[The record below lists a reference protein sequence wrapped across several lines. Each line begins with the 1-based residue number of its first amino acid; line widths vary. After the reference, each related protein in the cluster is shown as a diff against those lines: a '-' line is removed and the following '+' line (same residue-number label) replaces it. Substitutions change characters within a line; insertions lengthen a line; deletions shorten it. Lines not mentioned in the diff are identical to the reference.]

1 MNSAQRFYPIFNSS
15 DWLERLLPLG
25 IKLAQLRIKHTDQPL
40 LRAEIRRSVQL
51 ARQYGVALVIND
63 HWQLA
68 LEEGADW
75 LHLGQ
80 EDIEQADVAAIR
92 KAGVRLGISTHSH
105 AELDTALSYQPDY
118 LALGPVYPTQ
128 TKQMPWDPQGL
139 ARVSEWKQ
147 RIGTTP
153 LCAIGGISLERAP
166 GVFAAGADLI
176 AVVSDVSAAVNPE
189 ARVQDWLALV
199 KTEQPAC
206 RPEELAD
213 EH

>member
-1 MNSAQRFYPIFNSS
+1 MKSAQRFYPIFNSS
-15 DWLERLLPLG
+15 DWLERLLPQG

-40 LRAEIRRSVQL
+40 LRAEIRRSLQL
-51 ARQYGVALVIND
+51 ARQYGTALVIND

-68 LEEGADW
+68 LEEGAEW

-92 KAGVRLGISTHSH
+92 KAGMRLGISTHSH

-139 ARVSEWKQ
+139 ERVSEWKQ
-147 RIGTTP
+147 RIGNTP

-176 AVVSDVSAAVNPE
+176 AVVSDITAAVNPAE
-189 ARVQDWLALV
+189 RVQNWLTLV
-199 KTEQPAC
+199 NAAPSSEGLTH
-206 RPEELAD
+206 

>member
-1 MNSAQRFYPIFNSS
+1 MKSAQRFYPIFNSS
-15 DWLERLLPLG
+15 DWLERLLPQG

-40 LRAEIRRSVQL
+40 LRAEIRRSLQL
-51 ARQYGVALVIND
+51 ARLYGTALVIND

-68 LEEGADW
+68 LEEGAEW

-80 EDIEQADVAAIR
+80 EDIEEADVTAIR
-92 KAGVRLGISTHSH
+92 KSGMRLGISTHSH

-139 ARVSEWKQ
+139 ERVSEWKQ
-147 RIGTTP
+147 RIGNTP

-176 AVVSDVSAAVNPE
+176 AVVSDITAAVNPE
-189 ARVQDWLALV
+189 GRVQNWLTLV
-199 KTEQPAC
+199 NAAPSSEGLTH
-206 RPEELAD
+206 

>member
-1 MNSAQRFYPIFNSS
+1 MKSAQRFYPIFNSS
-15 DWLERLLPLG
+15 DWLERLLPQG

-40 LRAEIRRSVQL
+40 LRAEIRRSLQL
-51 ARQYGVALVIND
+51 ARQYGTALVIND

-68 LEEGADW
+68 LEEGAEW

-80 EDIEQADVAAIR
+80 EDIEEADVTAIR
-92 KAGVRLGISTHSH
+92 KSGIRLGISTHSH

-139 ARVSEWKQ
+139 ERVSEWKQ
-147 RIGTTP
+147 RIGNTP

-176 AVVSDVSAAVNPE
+176 AVVSDITAAVNPAE
-189 ARVQDWLALV
+189 RVQDWLTLV
-199 KTEQPAC
+199 NAAPPSEGLTH
-206 RPEELAD
+206 

>member
-1 MNSAQRFYPIFNSS
+1 MNSAQRFYPIFDSS
-15 DWLERLLPLG
+15 DWLERLLPQG

-40 LRAEIRRSVQL
+40 LRAEIRRSLQL
-51 ARQYGVALVIND
+51 ARQYGAALVIND

-68 LEEGADW
+68 LEEGAEW

-92 KAGVRLGISTHSH
+92 KAGMRLGISTHSH

-147 RIGTTP
+147 RIGNTP

-176 AVVSDVSAAVNPE
+176 AVVSDITAAANPE

-199 KTEQPAC
+199 SANSASEG
-206 RPEELAD
+206 LVD

>member
-1 MNSAQRFYPIFNSS
+1 MNSAQRFYPIFDSS
-15 DWLERLLPLG
+15 DWLERLLPQG

-40 LRAEIRRSVQL
+40 LRAEIRRSLQL
-51 ARQYGVALVIND
+51 ARQYGTALVIND

-68 LEEGADW
+68 LEEGAEW

-80 EDIEQADVAAIR
+80 EDIEEADVTAIR
-92 KAGVRLGISTHSH
+92 KAGMRLGISTHSH

-139 ARVSEWKQ
+139 ERVSEWKQ
-147 RIGTTP
+147 RLGNTP

-176 AVVSDVSAAVNPE
+176 AVVSDITAAVNPE
-189 ARVQDWLALV
+189 GRVQDWLTLV
-199 KTEQPAC
+199 NAAPAS
-206 RPEELAD
+206 EGLTH

>member
-1 MNSAQRFYPIFNSS
+1 MNSAQRFYPIFDSS

-25 IKLAQLRIKHTDQPL
+25 IKLAQLRIKHTDQPF
-40 LRAEIRRSVQL
+40 LRAEIRRSLLL
-51 ARQYGVALVIND
+51 ARQYGAALVIND

-68 LEEGADW
+68 LEEGAEW

-80 EDIEQADVAAIR
+80 EDIQLADVAAIR
-92 KAGVRLGISTHSH
+92 KAGMRLGISTHSH

-139 ARVSEWKQ
+139 ERVSEWKQ
-147 RIGTTP
+147 RLGNTP

-166 GVFAAGADLI
+166 GVFTAGADLI
-176 AVVSDVSAAVNPE
+176 AVVSDITAAINPE
-189 ARVQDWLALV
+189 GRVQDWLALV
-199 KTEQPAC
+199 SAVPASEGLTHE
-206 RPEELAD
+206 R
-213 EH
+213 